1 MFLTVTLAAAA
12 AAALLN
18 VWLMIRIGA
27 IRRSSRIGV
36 GDGGNEALQRRM
48 RAQANFIENTPI
60 VLVLIAAIEL
70 AELGSWWL
78 APVAALYI
86 FGRIA
91 HALGMDDGRWA
102 VGRTIGTILSMV
114 IALWLAGVAT
124 GAVLAA
130 A

>member
-1 MFLTVTLAAAA
+1 MFLTVTLASAA

-27 IRRSSRIGV
+27 VRRANRITV

-48 RAQANFIENTPI
+48 RAQANYIENTPI

-78 APVAALYI
+78 PIVAALYI
-86 FGRIA
+86 AARIA
-91 HALGMDDGRWA
+91 HALGMDGGKWATGRM
-102 VGRTIGTILSMV
+102 IGTIISMV
-114 IALWLAGVAT
+114 TALWLAGVAT

>member
-1 MFLTVTLAAAA
+1 MFLTVTLASAA

-27 IRRSSRIGV
+27 VRRANNIHV
-36 GDGGNEALQRRM
+36 GDGGNELLGRRM

-78 APVAALYI
+78 PIVAAIYI
-86 FGRIA
+86 AGRIA
-91 HALGMDDGRWA
+91 HALGMDGGRWA
-102 VGRTIGTILSMV
+102 TGRMIGTIVSMV
-114 IALWLAGVAT
+114 TALWLAGVAT

>member
-1 MFLTVTLAAAA
+1 MSLTVTLASAA

-27 IRRSSRIGV
+27 VRRANRITV

-48 RAQANFIENTPI
+48 RAQANYIENTPI

-78 APVAALYI
+78 PIVAALYI
-86 FGRIA
+86 ACLLYTSPSPRDRG
-91 HALGMDDGRWA
+91 
-102 VGRTIGTILSMV
+102 
-114 IALWLAGVAT
+114 
-124 GAVLAA
+124 
-130 A
+130 

>member
-1 MFLTVTLAAAA
+1 MFLTVTLASAA

-27 IRRSSRIGV
+27 VRRANKITV

-48 RAQANFIENTPI
+48 RAQANYIENTPI

-78 APVAALYI
+78 PIVAALYI
-86 FGRIA
+86 AGRIA
-91 HALGMDDGRWA
+91 HALGMDGGKWATGRM
-102 VGRTIGTILSMV
+102 IGTIISMV
-114 IALWLAGVAT
+114 TALWLAGVAT

>member
-1 MFLTVTLAAAA
+1 MFLTVTLASAA

-18 VWLMIRIGA
+18 VWLMIRVGA
-27 IRRSSRIGV
+27 VRRANRITV

-48 RAQANFIENTPI
+48 RAQANYIENTPI

-78 APVAALYI
+78 PIIAALYI
-86 FGRIA
+86 AGRIA
-91 HALGMDDGRWA
+91 HALGMDGGKWATGRM
-102 VGRTIGTILSMV
+102 IGTIISMV
-114 IALWLAGVAT
+114 TALWLAGVAT

>member
-91 HALGMDDGRWA
+91 RALGMDDGRWA

>member
-1 MFLTVTLAAAA
+1 MFLTVTLASAA

-27 IRRSSRIGV
+27 VRRANRITV

-48 RAQANFIENTPI
+48 RAQANYIENTPI

-78 APVAALYI
+78 PIVAALYI
-86 FGRIA
+86 AGRIA
-91 HALGMDDGRWA
+91 HALGMDGGKWATGRM
-102 VGRTIGTILSMV
+102 IGTIISMV
-114 IALWLAGVAT
+114 TALWLAGVAT

>member
-1 MFLTVTLAAAA
+1 MFLTVTLASAA

-27 IRRSSRIGV
+27 VRRANRITV

-48 RAQANFIENTPI
+48 RAQANYIENTPI

-78 APVAALYI
+78 PIVAALYI
-86 FGRIA
+86 AGRIA
-91 HALGMDDGRWA
+91 HALGMDGGKWATGRM
-102 VGRTIGTILSMV
+102 IGTIISMGT
-114 IALWLAGVAT
+114 ALWLAGVAT

>member
-1 MFLTVTLAAAA
+1 MFLTVTLASAA

-27 IRRSSRIGV
+27 VRRANNIHV
-36 GDGGNEALQRRM
+36 GDGGNELLERRM

-78 APVAALYI
+78 PIVAAIYI
-86 FGRIA
+86 AGRIA
-91 HALGMDDGRWA
+91 HALGMDGGRWA
-102 VGRTIGTILSMV
+102 TGRMIGTIVSMV
-114 IALWLAGVAT
+114 TALWLAGVAT

>member
-27 IRRSSRIGV
+27 IRRASRIGV

-78 APVAALYI
+78 APFAALYI